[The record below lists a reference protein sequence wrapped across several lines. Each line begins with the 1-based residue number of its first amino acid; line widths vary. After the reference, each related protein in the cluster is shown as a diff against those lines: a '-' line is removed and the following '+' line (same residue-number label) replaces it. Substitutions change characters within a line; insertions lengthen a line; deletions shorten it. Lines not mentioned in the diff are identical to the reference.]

1 MCCLDVAPQIIE
13 IFTQESFFPEFV
25 GPPLLNCW
33 SKVKGTS
40 LILICTMMHQ
50 HSLWPG
56 SIRVCQHLVQP
67 VRVNR
72 LSDMTCPTPVIE
84 LLAICL
90 PWLSCCH
97 ISVNLIVAAV
107 HHILIKCDKGIMEHF
122 LVIMGFFLCDRASGF
137 FEVLWRPNR
146 ISCLPCLP
154 AGHLFCQPP
163 FFLFCWEDLIHT
175 HSANSE

>member
-1 MCCLDVAPQIIE
+1 MALTNVLFRCSTTNNRNFYTGV
-13 IFTQESFFPEFV
+13 FFPEFV

-33 SKVKGTS
+33 SKVKDTS
-40 LILICTMMHQ
+40 PILICTMMHQ
-50 HSLWPG
+50 HSVWPG

-122 LVIMGFFLCDRASGF
+122 LVIIGFFLCDTASGF
-137 FEVLWRPNR
+137 FEVLWRPNFMSSMSSSR
-146 ISCLPCLP
+146 KDICSVSP
-154 AGHLFCQPP
+154 HLFCSVGR
-163 FFLFCWEDLIHT
+163 I
-175 HSANSE
+175 